1 MKKFGLAFFVSA
13 AVVSVALQA
22 QTPTSQPTP
31 SSSNA
36 NKVTVTGCV
45 QRAISE
51 SPTGTSGVA
60 GALKPDTQFVLA
72 NASAGT
78 ATAGTSGTTTP
89 STSSMP
95 TAPRYRLDDAEQA
108 KIAPHVGHKVEI
120 SGTIDDAMRSSSP
133 SATPG
138 ATSTAAP
145 APKLKVDSIKML
157 ASSCSE

>member
-1 MKKFGLAFFVSA
+1 MKRVGLALLISA
-13 AVVSVALQA
+13 AIVSVSLTA
-22 QTPTSQPTP
+22 QTTP

-45 QRAISE
+45 QRAMSE

-60 GALKPDTQFVLA
+60 GAAKPDTQFILA

-95 TAPRYRLDDAEQA
+95 IAPRYRLDDAEQA
-108 KIAPHVGHKVEI
+108 KIAPHVGHSVEI
-120 SGTIDDAMRSSSP
+120 SGTIDDATRASSP

-138 ATSTAAP
+138 ASSTAAP

-157 ASSCSE
+157 ASSCP

>member
-1 MKKFGLAFFVSA
+1 MRRVGLALLISA
-13 AVVSVALQA
+13 AVVSVSLGA
-22 QTPTSQPTP
+22 QTTP

-45 QRAISE
+45 QRAMSE
-51 SPTGTSGVA
+51 SPTGTSGAA
-60 GALKPDTQFVLA
+60 GAAKHDTQFVLA

-78 ATAGTSGTTTP
+78 ATAGTSGAATP
-89 STSSMP
+89 SSSAMT
-95 TAPRYRLDDAEQA
+95 TAPRYRLDDAEQT
-108 KIAPHVGHKVEI
+108 KIAPHVGHRVEI
-120 SGTIDDAMRSSSP
+120 SGTIDDPSHSSSP

-157 ASSCSE
+157 ASSCP

>member
-1 MKKFGLAFFVSA
+1 MKKVGLALLISA
-13 AVVSVALQA
+13 AVVSVSLGA
-22 QTPTSQPTP
+22 QTTP

-45 QRAISE
+45 QRAMSE

-60 GALKPDTQFVLA
+60 GAAKPDTQFILA

-78 ATAGTSGTTTP
+78 ATAGTSGTATP

-108 KIAPHVGHKVEI
+108 KIAPHVGHSVEI
-120 SGTIDDAMRSSSP
+120 SGTVDEASRASSP

-157 ASSCSE
+157 ASSCP

>member
-1 MKKFGLAFFVSA
+1 MKKVGLALLLSA
-13 AVVSVALQA
+13 AVVSVSVGA
-22 QTPTSQPTP
+22 QTTP

-45 QRAISE
+45 QRAVSE

-60 GALKPDTQFVLA
+60 GAAKPDTQFILA

-78 ATAGTSGTTTP
+78 ATAGTSGT

-95 TAPRYRLDDAEQA
+95 TASRYRLDDAEQA
-108 KIAPHVGHKVEI
+108 KIAPHVGHSVEI
-120 SGTIDDAMRSSSP
+120 SGTVDDASHATSP
-133 SATPG
+133 GATPG

-157 ASSCSE
+157 ASSCS

>member
-1 MKKFGLAFFVSA
+1 MKRVGLALLISA
-13 AVVSVALQA
+13 AVVSVSLGA
-22 QTPTSQPTP
+22 QTTP

-60 GALKPDTQFVLA
+60 GAAKPDTQFVLA

-89 STSSMP
+89 ATSAMP

-108 KIAPHVGHKVEI
+108 KIAPHVGHRVEI
-120 SGTIDDAMRSSSP
+120 SGTIDDASHASSP
-133 SATPG
+133 SGTPG

-157 ASSCSE
+157 SSSCP

>member
-1 MKKFGLAFFVSA
+1 MKRVGLALLISA
-13 AVVSVALQA
+13 AIVSVSLTA
-22 QTPTSQPTP
+22 QTTP

-60 GALKPDTQFVLA
+60 GAAKPDTQFILA

-89 STSSMP
+89 ATSAMP

-108 KIAPHVGHKVEI
+108 KIAPHVGHRVEI
-120 SGTIDDAMRSSSP
+120 SGTIDDASSP

-138 ATSTAAP
+138 ATSTATP
-145 APKLKVDSIKML
+145 APKLKVDAIKML
-157 ASSCSE
+157 ASSCP

>member
-1 MKKFGLAFFVSA
+1 MKRVGLALLISA
-13 AVVSVALQA
+13 AIVSVSLTA
-22 QTPTSQPTP
+22 QTTP

-45 QRAISE
+45 QRATSE
-51 SPTGTSGVA
+51 APTGTSGVA
-60 GALKPDTQFVLA
+60 GAVKPDTQFVLA

-89 STSSMP
+89 ATSAMP

-108 KIAPHVGHKVEI
+108 KIAPHVGHRVEI
-120 SGTIDDAMRSSSP
+120 SGTIDDVSSP

-138 ATSTAAP
+138 ATSTATP
-145 APKLKVDSIKML
+145 APKLKVDAIKML
-157 ASSCSE
+157 ASSCP

>member
-1 MKKFGLAFFVSA
+1 MKRVGLALLISA
-13 AVVSVALQA
+13 PIVSVSLTA
-22 QTPTSQPTP
+22 QTTP

-45 QRAISE
+45 QRATSE
-51 SPTGTSGVA
+51 APTGTSGVA
-60 GALKPDTQFVLA
+60 GAVKPDTQFVLA

-89 STSSMP
+89 ATSAMP

-108 KIAPHVGHKVEI
+108 KIAPHVGHRVEI
-120 SGTIDDAMRSSSP
+120 SGTIDDASSP

-138 ATSTAAP
+138 ATSTATP
-145 APKLKVDSIKML
+145 APKLKVDAIKML
-157 ASSCSE
+157 ASSCP